1 MTLRDD
7 FHRSNSVSAFWGPKK
22 CPNFLRPQSLFFT
35 VFKHVNAYKFI
46 FFISYHGCVI
56 TRKKHALSHVTKKC
70 QKTRFLAVLGR
81 FSRALCP
88 PYTLKNRILTK
99 KTVHMGPIKI
109 FRKTPKNVKKR
120 PFLRGPKNPQKR
132 PFLAIFDDFGDVC
145 FFVMIM
151 PHMIFFFAC
160 CRNVSLM

>member
-7 FHRSNSVSAFWGPKK
+7 FHRSNSVLAFGGPKK
-22 CPNFLRPQSLFFT
+22 WPNFLRPRSPFLA
-35 VFKHVNAYKFI
+35 VFCMIEAYKFM
-46 FFISYHGCVI
+46 FFITCHAYNR
-56 TRKKHALSHVTKKC
+56 TRKKHVLSHEVKKC

-99 KTVHMGPIKI
+99 KTVHMGPIII

-151 PHMIFFFAC
+151 PHMIFF
-160 CRNVSLM
+160 LYMLL